1 MDAVRTGLFSSLL
14 LMGMVLASFA
24 IAQDRDEHR
33 WENLE
38 SLKVGQKLE
47 VTTTQL
53 RAIQGT
59 YLNSSE
65 AAIRLK
71 TPEGE
76 FSVMREEVFRVKS
89 QEGKRKQNTLV
100 GVVVGALSGVVLG
113 AVADYKDD
121 VDGSDPG
128 KQQRQTWRQC
138 SRSWRWRRHRVA
150 VRWASFH
157 LPCEGS
163 ATTLVE
169 ALCGGRRWR
178 TLVPITG
185 VRFCQYVGNTYY
197 LAAADLT
204 FRNSWGDIGLRG
216 DFLKPFWF

>member
-1 MDAVRTGLFSSLL
+1 MLRLASLL

-24 IAQDRDEHR
+24 LAQDRDEHR

-53 RAIQGT
+53 RTIQGT

-65 AAIRLK
+65 VAIRLK
-71 TPEGE
+71 TPKGDVK
-76 FSVMREEVFRVKS
+76 VMREEVFRVKS
-89 QEGKRKQNTLV
+89 QEGKRKQNILV

-128 KQQRQTWRQC
+128 SNNGKLGG
-138 SRSWRWRRHRVA
+138 SVVGAGVGAGIGSLFAGHRVIYCA
-150 VRWASFH
+150 KA
-157 LPCEGS
+157 LP
-163 ATTLVE
+163 
-169 ALCGGRRWR
+169 R
-178 TLVPITG
+178 P
-185 VRFCQYVGNTYY
+185 
-197 LAAADLT
+197 
-204 FRNSWGDIGLRG
+204 
-216 DFLKPFWF
+216 